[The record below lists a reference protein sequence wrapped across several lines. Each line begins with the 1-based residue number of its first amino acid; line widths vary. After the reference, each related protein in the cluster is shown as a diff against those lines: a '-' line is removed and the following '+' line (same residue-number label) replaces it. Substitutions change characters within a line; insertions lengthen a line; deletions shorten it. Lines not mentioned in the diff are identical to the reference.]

1 MAYDG
6 FMAAAVLSEIKG
18 SLEGAKIEK
27 ITQPEADQIVMQ
39 LELLHHRVIIHHQG
53 MYRILSK
60 NG

>member
-27 ITQPEADQIVMQ
+27 ITQPEADQI
-39 LELLHHRVIIHHQG
+39 R
-53 MYRILSK
+53 LSP
-60 NG
+60 GREGAAYGARF